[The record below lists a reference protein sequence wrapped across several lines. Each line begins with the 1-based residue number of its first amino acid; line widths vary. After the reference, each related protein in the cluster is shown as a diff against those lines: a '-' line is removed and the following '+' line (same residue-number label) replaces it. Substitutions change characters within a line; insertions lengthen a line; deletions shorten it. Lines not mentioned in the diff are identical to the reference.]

1 MHPHSESMLRIAR
14 ERIAHDLKHADQLRV
29 AREARRQ
36 HRISLRLR
44 AARQLIQLGERLAA
58 EPSFRPARSR

>member
-1 MHPHSESMLRIAR
+1 MHPQSELILGVAR
-14 ERIAHDLKHADQLRV
+14 ERIAHDLKHADQLRIV
-29 AREARRQ
+29 REARKR

-58 EPSFRPARSR
+58 EPAFRPVRSR